1 MIYTYSCEC
10 GSTLD
15 IERSIH
21 EDAIAPT
28 CYDCKKT
35 MARVWTPPVITFNG
49 NGFYSTDNK

>member
-1 MIYTYSCEC
+1 MIYSYNCEC
-10 GSTLD
+10 GSVLD
-15 IERSIH
+15 VERSIH

-35 MARVWTPPVITFNG
+35 MARIWTPPVITFNG

>member
-1 MIYTYSCEC
+1 MIYSYSCEC

-21 EDAIAPT
+21 EESVSPT

-35 MARVWTPPVITFNG
+35 MGRMWSSPAITFTG
-49 NGFYSTDNK
+49 KGFYSTDKQ

>member
-1 MIYTYSCEC
+1 MIYSYSCEC

-21 EDAIAPT
+21 EESVSPT

-35 MARVWTPPVITFNG
+35 MGRVWSSPAITFTG
-49 NGFYSTDNK
+49 KGFYTTDKQ